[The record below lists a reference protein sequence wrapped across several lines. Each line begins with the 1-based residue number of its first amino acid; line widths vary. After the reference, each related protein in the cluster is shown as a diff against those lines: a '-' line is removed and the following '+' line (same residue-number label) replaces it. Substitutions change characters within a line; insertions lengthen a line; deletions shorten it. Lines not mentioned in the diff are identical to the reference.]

1 MHRDLKPEN
10 IFLSRQA
17 GDEGGGPVLKVLDF
31 GIAKFHKKPGPAKG
45 TTPGMIIGTMQYMAP
60 EQLQGAEADPRSDVY
75 ALGLILVEM
84 LTGRLPWGQS
94 KEQSDAQFALRMVQ
108 PAQKL
113 AELRRDE
120 RFSPELQRLADDMLT
135 AEPASR
141 PAQAGELMPRLRQ
154 LPEAAAQFPADS
166 ISPPDSLRSVARSA
180 SAQPMLAT
188 QRTSA
193 FRLSALPPASRRA
206 LVALPLLVLVGLGR
220 YLGRRPAPPAPP
232 VQTLPSPDKTPER
245 TPDKAP
251 PPAKTLDKPIAGKP
265 SATSRTAVAH
275 SSALQVQF
283 ATPDAKGVTLSC
295 GGRRLGAPSCVG
307 SALCRWTVSV
317 SAGQKCSAERGKAKK
332 QYSYAELQ
340 KTAPDRKNLIHVLV
354 YF

>member
-60 EQLQGAEADPRSDVY
+60 EQLQGAEADPRADVY

-166 ISPPDSLRSVARSA
+166 ITPPDSLRSVARSA
-180 SAQPMLAT
+180 
-188 QRTSA
+188 
-193 FRLSALPPASRRA
+193 SALPPASRRA

-232 VQTLPSPDKTPER
+232 VQTLPSPDKTPEK

>member
-1 MHRDLKPEN
+1 LTDLKPEN

-60 EQLQGAEADPRSDVY
+60 EQLQGAEADPRADVY

-94 KEQSDAQFALRMVQ
+94 KEQSYAQFALRMVQ
-108 PAQKL
+108 PPQKL

-120 RFSPELQRLADDMLT
+120 RFSTELQRLVDDMLA

-141 PAQAGELMPRLRQ
+141 PAQAGELVPRLRQ
-154 LPEAAAQFPADS
+154 LPEAAALFPGDS
-166 ISPPDSLRSVARSA
+166 LSPPDSLRSVARSA
-180 SAQPMLAT
+180 AAQPVLAT

-193 FRLSALPPASRRA
+193 FRLSALPLASRRA
-206 LVALPLLVLVGLGR
+206 LVALPLLVLVGLG
-220 YLGRRPAPPAPP
+220 LVLALRPAPSAPP
-232 VQTLPSPDKTPER
+232 VQTLPA
-245 TPDKAP
+245 PDKAP
-251 PPAKTLDKPIAGKP
+251 GMPPEKAPLSAKTPDKPVASKP
-265 SATSRTAVAH
+265 GVTSRTAAAH

-295 GGRRLGAPSCVG
+295 GGRRLGAPTCVG

-317 SAGQKCSAERGKAKK
+317 SAGQKCIAERGKTKK
-332 QYSYAELQ
+332 QYSFAELQ